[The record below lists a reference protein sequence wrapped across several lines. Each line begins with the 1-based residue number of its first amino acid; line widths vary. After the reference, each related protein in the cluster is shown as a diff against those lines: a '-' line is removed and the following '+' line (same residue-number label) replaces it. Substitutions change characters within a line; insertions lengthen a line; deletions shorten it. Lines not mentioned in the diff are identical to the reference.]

1 MTEQQLINLIFQTG
15 FSTSQK
21 VSDVSGRGVGMDIVK
36 THIEKLNG
44 IIDVETCAGSGQ
56 SS

>member
-1 MTEQQLINLIFQTG
+1 MTEQQLINLIFQTAFPLPESERRFRPWG
-15 FSTSQK
+15 
-21 VSDVSGRGVGMDIVK
+21 GMDIVK

>member
-36 THIEKLNG
+36 TILKN
-44 IIDVETCAGSGQ
+44 
-56 SS
+56 